1 MSLDPSTEAIS
12 RFIGSFH
19 LELEAERM
27 RSDYEAFRAAGKLA
41 EEAPQEPVPFPALS
55 APHELQDFAPGLKYA
70 PAVPAA
76 APEPVEP
83 AETPPAP
90 VEPIAPDLL
99 LPLREAALP
108 AVQGSGGEV
117 AEGLPVLVPPPPNTI
132 LTVTVQVADLSDNDL
147 LDFGTPDVF
156 LPVGL
161 QMATLEA
168 LAGAAA
174 ALGADVDAGLPAH
187 AVPTLAD
194 AGAMAARM
202 IATGEAPAAPGVTE
216 VTLHGAEALGIHVEG
231 APAGVLPDF
240 LDLLPEALR
249 PAEEETAPTGE
260 DGPGGG
266 AATAGSASGSAGIQT
281 GHGGRDGGGNGGG
294 GAGDPASDPRLD
306 PGAPSAG
313 LFSDMEVEPG
323 HAVGTGAN
331 LAVNE
336 TLITLRW
343 VDAPVIAVGGTVVE
357 LAAIS
362 QTNVMVSSALP
373 GTAPSGQAINAAAI
387 EHLSS
392 GGAGTAATGSGAP
405 EDWRIVTIDGDLT
418 AMNWVQQ
425 YVFLGDMDRA
435 EVIFTGSSTWMG
447 LGGNIVS
454 NQAAIVELGFHY
466 DLIVV
471 EGDMLSLTSIS
482 QTNVLLDSDI
492 VTGAPAGT
500 VTAQDNLQL
509 NSARITQ
516 SGIDTVT
523 EMTAGIRDTLE
534 AMAAGG
540 GPGAAILDDPA
551 FAGLDGLDVL
561 YVRGN
566 FTKLNVI
573 EQVNVLGDS
582 DQLHLA
588 CEGLAAAGGQ
598 IGIVTGSNAQANLAH
613 VFDDGLDSTVMAA
626 GGGYSDALIHQAGLI
641 DLDAPPGGVA
651 LAPVVSEAVAFLA
664 EGMIDPVPDL
674 EIAPVPG
681 LPDLPGSLDV
691 MQTALA

>member
-55 APHELQDFAPGLKYA
+55 APHELQDFVPGLKYA

-216 VTLHGAEALGIHVEG
+216 VTLHGAEALGIHVVG

-249 PAEEETAPTGE
+249 PAEEETAPTG
-260 DGPGGG
+260 
-266 AATAGSASGSAGIQT
+266 
-281 GHGGRDGGGNGGG
+281 GG

-306 PGAPSAG
+306 PGGSSAG
-313 LFSDMEVEPG
+313 PFSDMEVEPG

-387 EHLSS
+387 EQFSS
-392 GGAGTAATGSGAP
+392 GGAGTAAPGSGAP